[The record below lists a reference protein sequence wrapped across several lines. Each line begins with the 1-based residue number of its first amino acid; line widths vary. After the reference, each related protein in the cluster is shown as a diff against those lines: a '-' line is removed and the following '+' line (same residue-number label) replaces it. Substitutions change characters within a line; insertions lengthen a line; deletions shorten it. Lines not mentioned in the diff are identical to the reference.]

1 MGIPGSVHLN
11 TDDSYTIF
19 IDAKL
24 NNEKQQEVFWHELH
38 HITNGDFHTLG
49 NINAIES
56 NATTYE
62 KRIFKMNVCTKCK
75 TTYEGAFCP
84 NCGTPANQTP
94 APTYPTPPQKK
105 VTPP

>member
-1 MGIPGSVHLN
+1 MHYQGYCINVILLENSLGIPGSVHLN

-24 NNEKQQEVFWHELH
+24 NNEKQQEVFWHESH

-56 NATTYE
+56 NAH
-62 KRIFKMNVCTKCK
+62 NL
-75 TTYEGAFCP
+75 
-84 NCGTPANQTP
+84 
-94 APTYPTPPQKK
+94 
-105 VTPP
+105 